1 MEGETCGCLG
11 SEKQTIACVY
21 SLLRGII
28 WRKVSYSFYQVFFF
42 STSMLTFESDQS
54 RNLKQRG

>member
-21 SLLRGII
+21 SLLRGVI
-28 WRKVSYSFYQVFFF
+28 WRKVWYSFDQVGFF
-42 STSMLTFESDQS
+42 STSMTFDLDQS